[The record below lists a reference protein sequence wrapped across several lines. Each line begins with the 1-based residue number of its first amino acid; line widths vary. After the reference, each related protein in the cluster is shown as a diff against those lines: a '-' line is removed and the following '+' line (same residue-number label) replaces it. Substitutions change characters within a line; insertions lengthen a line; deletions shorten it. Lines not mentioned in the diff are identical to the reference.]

1 MGKVWVLDTET
12 KGTGAEMVPLE
23 KLLERR
29 RSAPSERIKV
39 IRRKPDRGAGERA
52 VAADADAGAAT
63 EPHRFKVVDA
73 VTGQVLAEDAA
84 AREAVA
90 ALAGL
95 RSVVDA
101 RIDMWD
107 PATAEWRPLSL
118 GEKKVLWGFRS
129 RSADG

>member
-29 RSAPSERIKV
+29 RSAAGEEPIKV
-39 IRRKPDRGAGERA
+39 IRRKPGGT
-52 VAADADAGAAT
+52 DAPETPPEPA

-73 VTGQVLAEDAA
+73 ITNRVLAEDAEV
-84 AREAVA
+84 REAVA
-90 ALAGL
+90 ALEGL

-101 RIDMWD
+101 RIDVWD
-107 PATAEWRPLSL
+107 PVADAWRPLSM
-118 GEKKVLWGFRS
+118 GEKKVLWEFR
-129 RSADG
+129 R